1 MHEPTGCCHA
11 PVMVQARWDTPPRP
25 GAHVPV
31 ATEPAAVVGHEAA
44 AVAIAW
50 QKISKRDAPP
60 PPPPPW
66 SARTHATT
74 RYTGAR
80 TGARGGGRDIDPH
93 AGEAAVTLRRAG
105 PPGVAHAGHQRV
117 ARQGRGIGRLVDS
130 DVGTRVPCTRHHAP
144 ATTHVHVL
152 SGAQTRTRKVNAW
165 HVRWHCTVGVCQ
177 PLLVHRRVGVP
188 NQPATQV
195 PVVAALTTPTA
206 QSALLSLDS
215 SGHVSAAYTPQRA

>member
-130 DVGTRVPCTRHHAP
+130 DVGTRVPCTRHHARPCVERGTNKDAKSEHVARTLALHSGRLP
-144 ATTHVHVL
+144 AAA
-152 SGAQTRTRKVNAW
+152 GAQARRRAEPARHTSARSNGVDHTHGPIGIV
-165 HVRWHCTVGVCQ
+165 VVGQ
-177 PLLVHRRVGVP
+177 
-188 NQPATQV
+188 
-195 PVVAALTTPTA
+195 
-206 QSALLSLDS
+206 
-215 SGHVSAAYTPQRA
+215 QRARVRCIYATACVSQRH